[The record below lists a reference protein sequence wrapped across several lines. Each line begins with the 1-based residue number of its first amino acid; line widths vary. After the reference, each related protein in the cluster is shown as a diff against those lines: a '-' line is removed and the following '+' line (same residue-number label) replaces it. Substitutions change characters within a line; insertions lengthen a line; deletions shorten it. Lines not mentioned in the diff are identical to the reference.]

1 MFTPVGFIDGY
12 IFGPGRRSVNGVL
25 PYIEDPTTTSGTTY
39 YAWQKDRTDAD
50 GNAVN
55 IFLVREVTASGVVTR
70 EKALA
75 TWADRAN
82 VATVWIEINMP
93 F

>member
-12 IFGPGRRSVNGVL
+12 IFGPGRRSVNGLL
-25 PYIEDPTTTSGTTY
+25 PYIEDPITTSGTTY
-39 YAWQKDRTDAD
+39 YTWQKDLVDAD
-50 GNAVN
+50 GNP
-55 IFLVREVTASGVVTR
+55 IKLFLVREVTTAGVVTR
-70 EKALA
+70 EKTLA
-75 TWADRAN
+75 TWANRAN